1 MGIKTKQTVLDQLYR
16 NTTKLSKKTELAL
29 IDDIDNAINDSV
41 NRQSEAEDV
50 VKQMEAIGNDI
61 DSLASRLSNLAN
73 LANDTFEKGY
83 DQADTTQAVLD
94 EVLRNANE
102 LGLEINDIPRAAE
115 LQEYA
120 KVDFTRIKAIED
132 TVFSAIT
139 PSVDSLKTAS
149 DLFF

>member
-1 MGIKTKQTVLDQLYR
+1 MNFIMWVKF
-16 NTTKLSKKTELAL
+16 SLAL
-29 IDDIDNAINDSV
+29 GYA
-41 NRQSEAEDV
+41 
-50 VKQMEAIGNDI
+50 
-61 DSLASRLSNLAN
+61 AN
-73 LANDTFEKGY
+73 LANDTLEKGY